1 MTPLA
6 PTPRIA
12 VLPDRRVLAEAAARA
27 TVERARAAADHKGSF
42 TWVLAG
48 GGTPR
53 DLYALLADPRAA
65 FRGEMPWQQTHVF
78 WGDERHVPPDH
89 PDSNFRMAREA
100 MLDAVPLPP
109 RNIHRIPAEEADA
122 ARAAD
127 LYEAELRAFFAHDLW
142 PRFDLVLLG
151 LGADA
156 HTASLFPGSPIL
168 AECSRWVAAPY
179 VPALASFRITLTP
192 PAIDH
197 AAAVLFLVAGED
209 KAAAVRAVIEGD
221 EPPALRPARVIGAKG
236 ASGAVS
242 AISAIS
248 AIRPADPGAGE
259 LLWLIDHAAARD
271 LSKS

>member
-1 MTPLA
+1 VTALA
-6 PTPRIA
+6 PTPRLA
-12 VLPDRRVLAEAAARA
+12 VLPDRRALAAAA
-27 TVERARAAADHKGSF
+27 ASEIVERARAAVDHKGSF
-42 TWVLAG
+42 TWALAG

-53 DLYALLADPRAA
+53 DLYTLLADPHAG

-78 WGDERHVPPDH
+78 WGDERHVLPDH

-100 MLDAVPLPP
+100 MLDAVPVPP
-109 RNIHRIPAEEADA
+109 HNIHRIPAEEADA

-127 LYEAELRAFFAHDLW
+127 LYEAELRAFFAREDW

-156 HTASLFPGSPIL
+156 HTASLFPGSPVL
-168 AECSRWVAAPY
+168 AERVRWVAAPY

-197 AAAVLFLVAGED
+197 AAAVLFLVAGDD

-221 EPPALRPARVIGAKG
+221 EPPALRPARAIRT
-236 ASGAVS
+236 
-242 AISAIS
+242 ISATR
-248 AIRPADPGAGE
+248 AADPNAGE